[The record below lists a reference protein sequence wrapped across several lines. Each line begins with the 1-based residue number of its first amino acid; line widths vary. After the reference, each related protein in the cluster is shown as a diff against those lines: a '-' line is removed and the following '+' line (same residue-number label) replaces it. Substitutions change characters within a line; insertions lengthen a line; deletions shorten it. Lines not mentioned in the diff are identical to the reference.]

1 MNDYKTLLELLE
13 KYNEEAIRVFK
24 KLQKADQEA
33 KTDIL
38 QYGYYSVFGRIE
50 WYCANKNYITVRYY
64 DECGYGSST
73 LIIPVDILFDD
84 AKIDEWTK
92 TKIDKVIEEKE
103 LEQKACGN
111 DECSKEHK
119 QLAEWLKELQTLKMN
134 NINSK
139 EA

>member
-1 MNDYKTLLELLE
+1 MNEYKTLIELLE

-38 QYGYYSVFGRIE
+38 QYGCYSVFGRIE

-103 LEQKACGN
+103 LEQKVAKQRQ
-111 DECSKEHK
+111 EEKER
-119 QLAEWLKELQTLKMN
+119 QEYERLKEKFG
-134 NINSK
+134 K
-139 EA
+139 

>member
-33 KTDIL
+33 KTGIL

-103 LEQKACGN
+103 LEQKVA
-111 DECSKEHK
+111 EQRQEEKER
-119 QLAEWLKELQTLKMN
+119 QEYERLKEKFG
-134 NINSK
+134 K
-139 EA
+139 

>member
-24 KLQKADQEA
+24 SYKGWPGG

-38 QYGYYSVFGRIE
+38 QYGCYSVFGRIE
-50 WYCANKNYITVRYY
+50 WYCANKNYITIRYY
-64 DECGYGSST
+64 DEYGYGSST

-92 TKIDKVIEEKE
+92 TKIDKAIEEKE
-103 LEQKACGN
+103 LEQKVA
-111 DECSKEHK
+111 EQRQEEKER
-119 QLAEWLKELQTLKMN
+119 QEYERLKEKFG
-134 NINSK
+134 K
-139 EA
+139 

>member
-13 KYNEEAIRVFK
+13 TYNEEAIRVFK

-38 QYGYYSVFGRIE
+38 QYGCYSGFGRIE

-73 LIIPVDILFDD
+73 LIIPVAILFDD
-84 AKIDEWTK
+84 VKIDEWTN
-92 TKIDKVIEEKE
+92 TKIHKVIEEKE
-103 LEQKACGN
+103 LEQKPA
-111 DECSKEHK
+111 EQLQEEKER
-119 QLAEWLKELQTLKMN
+119 QEYERLKEKFG
-134 NINSK
+134 K
-139 EA
+139 